1 MSAAE
6 LPDKLPREQ
15 LLFWRAELGPSRPIL
30 AQSMGDG
37 SLQAIEALQAQLTE
51 QAAALASLQHDPQ
64 AATLAKAGVTPADV
78 EWKVLTS
85 AFVFMMQLGF
95 AMVESGMCRQVN
107 VITTYAK
114 KLY

>member
-1 MSAAE
+1 M
-6 LPDKLPREQ
+6 D
-15 LLFWRAELGPSRPIL
+15 GDL
-30 AQSMGDG
+30 A
-37 SLQAIEALQAQLTE
+37 ALQAQLTE
-51 QAAALASLQHDPQ
+51 QAAALASLQHDLQ

-114 KLY
+114 NILDLRSACTSRCSLATG